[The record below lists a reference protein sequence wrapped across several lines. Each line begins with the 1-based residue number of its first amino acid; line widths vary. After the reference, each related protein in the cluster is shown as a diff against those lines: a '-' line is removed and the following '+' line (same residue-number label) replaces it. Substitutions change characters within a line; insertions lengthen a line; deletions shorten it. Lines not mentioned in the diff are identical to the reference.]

1 MVKATAVAAI
11 ISLSL
16 LASAGAPERAHA
28 QDSVSRSASSQ
39 DIVFHE
45 LFLSSEGVVGTDTS
59 GQVWQYDFGQ
69 ASFEKSAGLPSAG
82 GARPGTPGIRETDN
96 LPVEVRCTDE
106 IRFKPFERKS
116 ITVGVEEYVDAS
128 ITVYGRVSVRGWV
141 KGNIVSFTGPV
152 TVFET
157 GQVDGDISAPEIT
170 VRRGGV
176 VLGRQIVTD
185 RFRLPESLR
194 DSVAT
199 AGLWVVFG
207 FSLLFLVCA
216 FLYVTLMPRPLE
228 QFTQCIVRYPAKSA
242 AVGLLFLVG
251 LPVILVLLAITLV
264 GILVVPFVPIVY
276 LFAITLGVVSCGRL
290 VGRKILHRA
299 FAGQQPALLESVV
312 GLAVLMAQW
321 VLVALLMGSNNGV
334 AYGFGVF
341 VLVVAIII
349 SAFPILAGIGA
360 ALLTRFGYRAHIS
373 LRDRL
378 AAEQAA
384 VPAPAPPPIRRTTPF
399 DVPPPPG
406 TGASDSGPAQ

>member
-1 MVKATAVAAI
+1 MLRTTALAAI
-11 ISLSL
+11 ISCSL
-16 LASAGAPERAHA
+16 LSSAGAPERAHA
-28 QDSVSRSASSQ
+28 QDSVSRSSSSQ

-45 LFLSSEGVVGTDTS
+45 LYLSSEGVVGADTS
-59 GQVWQYDFGQ
+59 GQVWQYDFGE
-69 ASFEKSAGLPSAG
+69 AVFEKTTGLPSAG
-82 GARPGTPGIRETDN
+82 GVRPGTSGIREAEH

-106 IRFKPFERKS
+106 ILFKPFERKS
-116 ITVGVEEYVDAS
+116 ITVGAEEYVDGD
-128 ITVYGRVSVRGWV
+128 ITVSGRVSVRGWV
-141 KGNIVSFTGPV
+141 KGNVESFTGPV
-152 TVFET
+152 TIYET
-157 GQVDGDISAPEIT
+157 GQVNGDVRAPEIT

-185 RFRLPESLR
+185 KFQLPESLR
-194 DSVAT
+194 TSIAT

-207 FSLLFLVCA
+207 LSLLFLVCA
-216 FLYVTLMPRPLE
+216 FLYVTLMPRQLE

-251 LPVILVLLAITLV
+251 LPVVLVLLAITLV

-290 VGRKILHRA
+290 VGRKMLHRA
-299 FAGQQPALLESVV
+299 FDGQQPAMLESVV
-312 GLAVLMAQW
+312 GLAALMAQW
-321 VLVALLMGSNNGV
+321 VLVTLLMGSSNSV
-334 AYGFGVF
+334 TYGFGVF
-341 VLVVAIII
+341 ALVVAVII
-349 SAFPILAGIGA
+349 SAFPIVAGIGA

-399 DVPPPPG
+399 DVPPAAG
-406 TGASDSGPAQ
+406 TGASDVGPTQ